1 MNQNTKN
8 ILITG
13 AMGFIGS
20 HTAKA
25 FRRAG
30 YRVIGIDR
38 QMTIPSAARFLDEL
52 IVDDFA
58 NMTAAVAVERD
69 VCGIIHIA
77 GTSLVGPSI
86 KNPGEYYDNNVGK
99 TNSMLE
105 DLAKRGWTGKI
116 VFSSS
121 AAVYGNNYTRPW
133 KETDTKN
140 PISPYGHSKSM
151 CEQIISDHS
160 HAYGHRAIAL
170 RYFNACGCDPDGELG
185 NVWNDSHLVP
195 SMVQSTLEKIPMTI
209 NGIDFSTPDGTC
221 IRDYLHVSDIAEAHV
236 LSISLGDSL
245 DKGAFRVYNLGTG
258 KGISNLEIVRGT
270 QKGTMFNYGPRRF
283 GDPDELVADPDC
295 FMTDSGWK
303 PKYSQLDT
311 IVSTTFNWM
320 KDLK

>member
-1 MNQNTKN
+1 MSQSIKTV
-8 ILITG
+8 IITG

-38 QMTIPSAARFLDEL
+38 ESTIPAAAQFLDEL
-52 IVDDFA
+52 IVDDFV
-58 NMTAAVAVERD
+58 NITAKVAKINNVD
-69 VCGIIHIA
+69 AIIHIA

-86 KNPGEYYDNNVGK
+86 ANPGEYYDNNVAK
-99 TNSMLE
+99 TNQLLE
-105 DLAKRGWTGKI
+105 DLAQAEWTGKI

-133 KETDTKN
+133 KETDPKN

-151 CEQIISDHS
+151 CEQIINDHARA
-160 HAYGHRAIAL
+160 HGHRAIAL
-170 RYFNACGCDPDGELG
+170 RYFNACGCDPDGDLG
-185 NVWNDSHLVP
+185 NVWNDTHLVP
-195 SMVQSTLEKIPMTI
+195 SMVQATLEEKTMTV
-209 NGIDFSTPDGTC
+209 NGVDFPTPDGSC

-236 LSISLGDSL
+236 LAISLGDSL
-245 DKGAFRVYNLGTG
+245 DKSEFRVYNLGTG

-270 QKGTMFNYGPRRF
+270 QKGTLFTIGPKRF
-283 GDPDELVADPDC
+283 GDPGELIADPNL
-295 FMTDSGWK
+295 FMSDTGWK

>member
-1 MNQNTKN
+1 
-8 ILITG
+8 
-13 AMGFIGS
+13 
-20 HTAKA
+20 
-25 FRRAG
+25 
-30 YRVIGIDR
+30 
-38 QMTIPSAARFLDEL
+38 MTIPSAAGFIDEL

-58 NMTAAVAVERD
+58 NMAAAVAVERD

-99 TNSMLE
+99 TNTMLE
-105 DLAKRGWTGKI
+105 DLAKRGWQGKI

-121 AAVYGNNYTRPW
+121 AAVYGNDYTRPW

-151 CEQIISDHS
+151 SEQIISDHS
-160 HAYGHRAIAL
+160 HAYGHRSIAL
-170 RYFNACGCDPDGELG
+170 RYFNACGCDPDGDLG
-185 NVWNDSHLVP
+185 NIWNDTHLVP
-195 SMVQSTLEKIPMTI
+195 SMVQSTLEGIPMTI
-209 NGIDFSTPDGTC
+209 NGLDFSTPDGTC

-245 DKGAFRVYNLGTG
+245 DKGEFRVYNLGTG

-283 GDPDELVADPDC
+283 GDPDELVADPNR
-295 FMTDSGWK
+295 FMSDTDWK

>member
-1 MNQNTKN
+1 VSQNTKT

-25 FRRAG
+25 FQKAG
-30 YRVIGIDR
+30 YRVIGLDR
-38 QMTIPSAARFLDEL
+38 QMTIPAAADFIDEL
-52 IVDDFA
+52 VVDDFA
-58 NMTAAVAVERD
+58 DMAAIVAVERN

-86 KNPGEYYDNNVGK
+86 KNPGEYYDNNVSK
-99 TNSMLE
+99 TNRMLE
-105 DLAKRGWTGKI
+105 QLAKKKWSGTI

-121 AAVYGNNYTRPW
+121 AAVYGNDYTRPW
-133 KETDTKN
+133 KETDFKN

-151 CEQIISDHS
+151 CEQIIADHA

-185 NVWNDSHLVP
+185 NIWNDTHLVP
-195 SMVQSTLEKIPMTI
+195 SMVQATLEGKMMTI
-209 NGIDFSTPDGTC
+209 NGVDFNTPDGSC

-236 LSISLGDSL
+236 LSISLENSL
-245 DKGAFRVYNLGTG
+245 DKGEFRVYNLGTG
-258 KGISNLEIVRGT
+258 QGISNLEIVRGT
-270 QKGTMFNYGPRRF
+270 QKGTMFTFGPRRF
-283 GDPDELVADPDC
+283 GDPGELVADPNL
-295 FMTDSGWK
+295 FMSDTGWK